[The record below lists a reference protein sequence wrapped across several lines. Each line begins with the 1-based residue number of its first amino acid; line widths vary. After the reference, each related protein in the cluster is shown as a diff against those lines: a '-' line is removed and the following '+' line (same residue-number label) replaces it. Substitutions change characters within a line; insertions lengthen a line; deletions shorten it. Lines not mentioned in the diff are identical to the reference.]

1 MASSMYIEAPLAP
14 INTPRFKTGK
24 TDPFTIEASRMAL
37 SHNSFIR
44 GFNSIYQ
51 QAPRIQSRVDK
62 KDFVGYCIAWVDCVD
77 QHHHYEETE
86 FFPAIEK
93 AAGHKGL
100 MDGAVDQHAAF
111 HDGLERFKSYL
122 QEKGPSFLSEEL
134 IQIMDSF
141 SEPLYNHLKEEP
153 QIIADLSQYNT
164 PETPIDILAI
174 AAEAG
179 KKQVNISFLFNVL
192 PIFFLNM
199 ESIEF
204 ENGLWHTSFPP
215 VNKPIKWLMTKGAPM
230 WQHRLWRFASCTPDG
245 EYRNLAF

>member
-1 MASSMYIEAPLAP
+1 
-14 INTPRFKTGK
+14 
-24 TDPFTIEASRMAL
+24 
-37 SHNSFIR
+37 
-44 GFNSIYQ
+44 
-51 QAPRIQSRVDK
+51 
-62 KDFVGYCIAWVDCVD
+62 
-77 QHHHYEETE
+77 
-86 FFPAIEK
+86 
-93 AAGHKGL
+93 
-100 MDGAVDQHAAF
+100 MDGAVDQHGKLYVQSARKKEEELFNKVAAAF

-179 KKQVNISFLFNVL
+179 KKQVNIFFLFNVFL
-192 PIFFLNM
+192 IFFLNM

-204 ENGLWHTSFPP
+204 ENGLWQTSFPP
-215 VNKPIKWLMTKGAPM
+215 VNKPIKRLMTKGAPM
-230 WQHRLWRFASCTPDG
+230 WQHCLWRFESCTPDG

>member
-1 MASSMYIEAPLAP
+1 MASSMYTEAPLAP

-24 TDPFTIEASRMAL
+24 VTALRKFT
-37 SHNSFIR
+37 
-44 GFNSIYQ
+44 
-51 QAPRIQSRVDK
+51 
-62 KDFVGYCIAWVDCVD
+62 VD

-93 AAGHKGL
+93 AAGHKDL
-100 MDGAVDQHAAF
+100 MNGAVDQHAAF
-111 HDGLERFKSYL
+111 HDGLERFQSYL

-141 SEPLYNHLKEEP
+141 SELLYSHLKGES

-174 AAEAG
+174 AAEAC

-192 PIFFLNM
+192 PICFLKM
-199 ESIEF
+199 ESTEF

-215 VNKPIKWLMTKGAPM
+215 VNKPIKLLMIKGAPM
-230 WQHRLWRFASCTPDG
+230 WQHCLWRFSSCTPDG

>member
-1 MASSMYIEAPLAP
+1 
-14 INTPRFKTGK
+14 
-24 TDPFTIEASRMAL
+24 MAL
-37 SHNSFIR
+37 SHKSFIR
-44 GFNSIYQ
+44 SFNSIYQ

-62 KDFVGYCIAWVDCVD
+62 KDFD
-77 QHHHYEETE
+77 TE

-179 KKQVNISFLFNVL
+179 KKQVNIFFLFNVFL
-192 PIFFLNM
+192 IFFLNM

-204 ENGLWHTSFPP
+204 ENGLWQTSFPP
-215 VNKPIKWLMTKGAPM
+215 VNKPIKRLMTKGAPM
-230 WQHRLWRFASCTPDG
+230 WQHCLWRFESCTPDDMVVEEAG
-245 EYRNLAF
+245 LGC

>member
-1 MASSMYIEAPLAP
+1 MASSIYTEAPPGVNKYSEIQDWQAITRSSAALRAY
-14 INTPRFKTGK
+14 INKPH
-24 TDPFTIEASRMAL
+24 ASNPVSIRNILQVTAL
-37 SHNSFIR
+37 R
-44 GFNSIYQ
+44 
-51 QAPRIQSRVDK
+51 K
-62 KDFVGYCIAWVDCVD
+62 LTVD

-93 AAGHKGL
+93 AAGHKDL

-179 KKQVNISFLFNVL
+179 KKQLNIFFLFNVFL
-192 PIFFLNM
+192 IFFLNM

-204 ENGLWHTSFPP
+204 ENVLWQTSFPP
-215 VNKPIKWLMTKGAPM
+215 VNKPIKRLMTKGAPM
-230 WQHRLWRFASCTPDG
+230 WQNRLWRFESCTPDDMVVEEAG
-245 EYRNLAF
+245 LGC

>member
-1 MASSMYIEAPLAP
+1 
-14 INTPRFKTGK
+14 
-24 TDPFTIEASRMAL
+24 MAL
-37 SHNSFIR
+37 SHKSFIR
-44 GFNSIYQ
+44 SFNSIYQ

-62 KDFVGYCIAWVDCVD
+62 KDFLTVD
-77 QHHHYEETE
+77 QHHHYEDTE

-100 MDGAVDQHAAF
+100 MDGAVDQHVCSKKEEELSNKVAAAF

-122 QEKGPSFLSEEL
+122 QEKRPSFLSEEL

-141 SEPLYNHLKEEP
+141 SEPLYSHLKEEP

-199 ESIEF
+199 ESTEI

-215 VNKPIKWLMTKGAPM
+215 VNKPIKLLMIKGAPM
-230 WQHRLWRFASCTPDG
+230 WQHCLWRFASCTPDG

>member
-1 MASSMYIEAPLAP
+1 MLLQKKTTKSPNKEKANPAYQTVRRASNPVSIRNILQV
-14 INTPRFKTGK
+14 T
-24 TDPFTIEASRMAL
+24 AL
-37 SHNSFIR
+37 R
-44 GFNSIYQ
+44 
-51 QAPRIQSRVDK
+51 K
-62 KDFVGYCIAWVDCVD
+62 LTVD

-93 AAGHKGL
+93 AAGHKDL

-179 KKQVNISFLFNVL
+179 KKQVNIFFLFNVFL
-192 PIFFLNM
+192 IFFLNM

-204 ENGLWHTSFPP
+204 ENGLWQTSFPP
-215 VNKPIKWLMTKGAPM
+215 VNKPIKRLMTKGAPM
-230 WQHRLWRFASCTPDG
+230 WQHCLWRFESCTPDG